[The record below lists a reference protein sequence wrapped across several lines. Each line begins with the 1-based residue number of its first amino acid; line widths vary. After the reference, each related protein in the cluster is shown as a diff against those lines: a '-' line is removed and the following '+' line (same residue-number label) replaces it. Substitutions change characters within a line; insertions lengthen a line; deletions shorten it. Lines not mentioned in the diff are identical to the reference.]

1 MLALYKPEWL
11 VALHELGKLECA
23 EGRYADAAPS
33 FQGALRIAPPERR
46 TQLRLQCAW
55 CAWHMRLDEPAESLY
70 ARELRRDPLCWA
82 ALLDRARF
90 RLERA
95 AWGLALSDLELV
107 VAMGQAAADVLN
119 DLGVCRFEL
128 GEPGKARE
136 EFEAALERDEQHA
149 HATLNRGNC
158 HRLAGRLAE
167 ARADYSRATRLDT
180 RLVAAFNNRGA
191 LSLVEGRHADAVA
204 DLEEAVR
211 IDPHSE
217 VALQNCELAAA
228 ASERPGPTLNERVG
242 VTSVLRP
249 DEAAHSRP

>member
-1 MLALYKPEWL
+1 
-11 VALHELGKLECA
+11 
-23 EGRYADAAPS
+23 
-33 FQGALRIAPPERR
+33 
-46 TQLRLQCAW
+46 
-55 CAWHMRLDEPAESLY
+55 MRLDEPAESLY

-128 GEPGKARE
+128 GEPGKAME
-136 EFEAALERDEQHA
+136 DFEAALEADEQHA

-167 ARADYSRATRLDT
+167 ARADYSRATSLDP

-228 ASERPGPTLNERVG
+228 ASERPGLTLNERVG

-249 DEAAHSRP
+249 DEAAHSRPSPTRTGPRTVHAVRRSCPLDVESRGLPGSCPSHKM